1 MGMGEIIMGFTPQF
15 ISKTVNL
22 VSCFLNKHI
31 IVDNGDFTVE
41 GILVAFKPSRKHP
54 IHEPFTL
61 IVLTK
66 HGKVLVRD
74 WMTIKR
80 R

>member
-1 MGMGEIIMGFTPQF
+1 MGFSPSQNV
-15 ISKTVNL
+15 KVEKNL
-22 VSCFLNKHI
+22 VSCFLNKRI
-31 IVDNGDFTVE
+31 IIDNGNFTVE
-41 GILVAFKPSRKHP
+41 GILLAFKPSRKYP
-54 IHEPFTL
+54 FHEPFTL

-74 WMTIKR
+74 WMMIKR